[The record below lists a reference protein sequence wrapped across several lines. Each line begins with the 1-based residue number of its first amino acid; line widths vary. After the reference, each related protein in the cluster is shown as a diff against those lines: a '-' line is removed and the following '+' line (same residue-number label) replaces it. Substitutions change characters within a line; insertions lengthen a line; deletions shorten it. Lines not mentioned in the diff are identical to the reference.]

1 MSERGTDKTPSP
13 QTPSRSSSF
22 YRRLI
27 KLSLAVSVVALFVLV
42 MGFIWVSAV
51 LERPSLATQDI
62 ILEIKP
68 GDGRVVIS
76 KRLNQIGLSHH
87 PLIYRIEEW
96 RRGKGYL
103 PKAGEYRFMA
113 DGSLAEAMDT
123 IHKGVPIQHDLTI
136 SEGLSAFQIVELL
149 RNDDRLSGEITVI
162 PEEGSLLPET
172 YSFSRHTDRNA
183 LIRRMQQSREIKFAE
198 IWANRDPDHVLKT
211 MEDAVILASIVE
223 KETGIADERGLV
235 ASVFLNRIKAKM
247 KLQSDPTVLYGLEQD
262 GIQVDKL
269 LRSHL
274 KHDSPWN
281 TYRIKALPPSP
292 ISNPGIAS
300 FLAVIKPIP
309 SDYFYFVADGKGGH
323 RFAKTYDEHKANIKR
338 WKDALNQN

>member
-1 MSERGTDKTPSP
+1 MSERGSDNASA
-13 QTPSRSSSF
+13 SRSFSF

-27 KLSLAVSVVALFVLV
+27 KLTLAVSVVAIFVFV
-42 MGFIWVSAV
+42 IGFIWVSAV
-51 LERPSLATQDI
+51 LQRPSLATQDI

-76 KRLNQIGLSHH
+76 QRLNHIGLSHH
-87 PLIYRIEEW
+87 PLVYRIEEW

-113 DGSLAEAMDT
+113 DGTLSEAMDI

-136 SEGLSAFQIVELL
+136 SEGLSSRQIVALL
-149 RNDDRLSGEITVI
+149 ENDDRLSGAITNL
-162 PEEGSLLPET
+162 PDEGSLLPET

-183 LIRRMQQSREIKFAE
+183 LIRRMQQSQEIKFAE
-198 IWANRDPDHVLKT
+198 IWASRDPDHILKT
-211 MEDAVILASIVE
+211 LEDAVILASIVE

-235 ASVFLNRIKAKM
+235 ASVFLNRMKASM

-262 GIQVDKL
+262 GIVVESL

-292 ISNPGIAS
+292 ISNPGLAS
-300 FLAVIKPIP
+300 FLAVVKPEA

-323 RFAKTYDEHKANIKR
+323 RFAKTYDQHKANIKL
-338 WKDALNQN
+338 WKETTGDN

>member
-1 MSERGTDKTPSP
+1 MPERGSDNPSAS
-13 QTPSRSSSF
+13 QSSSF

-27 KLSLAVSVVALFVLV
+27 KVVLAASVLAVFIFV

-51 LERPSLATQDI
+51 LQRPSLATQDV

-76 KRLNQIGLSHH
+76 QRLNKIGLPHH
-87 PLIYRIEEW
+87 PWVYRIEEW

-136 SEGLSAFQIVELL
+136 SEGLSSRQIVALL
-149 RNDDRLSGEITVI
+149 RNDDRLSGEIQLI
-162 PEEGSLLPET
+162 PDEGSLLPET
-172 YSFSRHTDRNA
+172 YYFSRHTDRNA
-183 LIRRMQQSREIKFAE
+183 LIRRMQQLREIKFAE
-198 IWANRDPDHVLKT
+198 IWASRDPDHVLKSI
-211 MEDAVILASIVE
+211 EDAVILASIIE
-223 KETGIADERGLV
+223 KETGIADELGLV
-235 ASVFLNRIKAKM
+235 ASVFLNRIKASM

-262 GIQVDKL
+262 GIVVEKL

-281 TYRIKALPPSP
+281 TYRIKSLPPSP
-292 ISNPGIAS
+292 ISNPGLAS
-300 FLAVIKPIP
+300 FLAVVKPQQ

-323 RFAKTYDEHKANIKR
+323 RFAKTYDEHKANIKL
-338 WKDALNQN
+338 WKEARD

>member
-1 MSERGTDKTPSP
+1 MVSERGSDNTPSP
-13 QTPSRSSSF
+13 RPSQF
-22 YRRLI
+22 YRWLI
-27 KLSLAVSVVALFVLV
+27 KLTLAASVGAVFVFV
-42 MGFIWVSAV
+42 VGFIWVSAV
-51 LERPSLATQDI
+51 LDRPSLATKDI

-76 KRLNQIGLSHH
+76 QRLNQIGLPHH

-103 PKAGEYRFMA
+103 PKAGEYQFAA
-113 DGSLAEAMDT
+113 DGTLSEAMDI

-136 SEGLSAFQIVELL
+136 SEGLSSQQIVDLL
-149 RNDDRLSGEITVI
+149 RGDDRLTGEITEI

-172 YSFSRHTDRNA
+172 YAFSRHTDRNA

-198 IWANRDPDHVLKT
+198 IWASRDPDHLLKT
-211 MEDAVILASIVE
+211 MQDAVILASIVE
-223 KETGIADERGLV
+223 KETGIVGERGLV
-235 ASVFLNRIKAKM
+235 ASVFLNRIQNSM
-247 KLQSDPTVLYGLEQD
+247 KLQSDPTVLYGLEKD
-262 GIQVDKL
+262 GIVVDRL

-274 KHDSPWN
+274 KHNSPWN

-292 ISNPGIAS
+292 ISNPGLAS
-300 FLAVIKPIP
+300 FIAVVKPER

-323 RFAKTYDEHKANIKR
+323 RFAKTYEDHKANIKL
-338 WKDALNQN
+338 WKDSANQN